1 MSLGQGI
8 NFSEND
14 SNHLNGAGSSAS
26 PTGPPAA
33 TSAAPAAGQSEV
45 EKQVQYVLTSEIGIA
60 TMLNRLKQSIASAKE
75 FANFLKKR
83 ASIEEDNANG
93 LKRLAK
99 HTSDNMRRSDHLG
112 GSFAGAFEGMMGTHD
127 RVAENGMQYA
137 NSLLQM
143 AEDLNE
149 LASVAEKQRKSW
161 KQNGLS
167 AEQRVADVDAQ
178 MRKSQAK
185 YYSLAEEY
193 DKVRTGD
200 GSKGGKMFGFKGPKS
215 AAQHEEELLRKVQ
228 AADQDY
234 QSKVQ
239 TLQQERS
246 QLIKTTRPEA
256 IRALEDIV
264 MECDSGLVLQMQ
276 KYGKQ
281 CEDAMPVKR
290 IEGKR
295 REKTNGTSSIFQ
307 RETAAEQWHDC
318 QPLEERKRRKP
329 VTNEPAGY
337 RQSSRH
343 AEGPERLLVLEP

>member
-1 MSLGQGI
+1 
-8 NFSEND
+8 
-14 SNHLNGAGSSAS
+14 
-26 PTGPPAA
+26 
-33 TSAAPAAGQSEV
+33 
-45 EKQVQYVLTSEIGIA
+45 
-60 TMLNRLKQSIASAKE
+60 
-75 FANFLKKR
+75 
-83 ASIEEDNANG
+83 
-93 LKRLAK
+93 
-99 HTSDNMRRSDHLG
+99 
-112 GSFAGAFEGMMGTHD
+112 
-127 RVAENGMQYA
+127 
-137 NSLLQM
+137 
-143 AEDLNE
+143 
-149 LASVAEKQRKSW
+149 
-161 KQNGLS
+161 
-167 AEQRVADVDAQ
+167 
-178 MRKSQAK
+178 
-185 YYSLAEEY
+185 
-193 DKVRTGD
+193 
-200 GSKGGKMFGFKGPKS
+200 MFGFKGPKS

-307 RETAAEQWHDC
+307 RETAAEQRHDC
-318 QPLEERKRRKP
+318 QPPEERKRRKP